1 MTEAAGTGAL
11 EPENDAVSGRGSGVG
26 HAGHPGQLVRAAR
39 EARGQTLTHLS
50 ILLKITERRLEAFEE
65 GRWADVGDNTF
76 VRALGQSLC
85 RHLEL
90 DPVGILQALPAS
102 QVEPR
107 QQPTRA
113 RLPEN
118 TAPALKSLRA
128 PVRLPGRTVGGE
140 LFTPVR
146 LAVAVILLGAVA
158 LLVAPSSWWE
168 GSSTP
173 PVVVAP
179 QTTAAEAPAQAVPPA
194 SEPAAVVETAAP
206 ATATPLPAAATGLA
220 SPTVPV
226 TPASTAATPPTALQ
240 PAVNTAPNLSPNPAP
255 STALNPTPDFAKAPL
270 QIKATRDTWVQ
281 VTDARGQI
289 VFSRLLRAGEQ
300 AGVEAQRPLR
310 LRVGNVAGTEAVWQG
325 KPVLLLDQQR
335 NNVADVELP

>member
-1 MTEAAGTGAL
+1 
-11 EPENDAVSGRGSGVG
+11 
-26 HAGHPGQLVRAAR
+26 LVRTAR

-50 ILLKITERRLEAFEE
+50 ILLKITERRLQAFEE

-90 DPVGILQALPAS
+90 DPSAILQSLPAS
-102 QVEPR
+102 HTEPR

-113 RLPEN
+113 RLPES

-140 LFTPVR
+140 IFTPVR
-146 LAVAVILLGAVA
+146 LAVAVILLGALA
-158 LLVAPSSWWE
+158 LLVVPASWWE

-173 PVVVAP
+173 PVAVAP
-179 QTTAAEAPAQAVPPA
+179 QPASAEAPAPAAPPA
-194 SEPAAVVETAAP
+194 SEPATVVDAAVPATAAP
-206 ATATPLPAAATGLA
+206 
-220 SPTVPV
+220 SPVAVAGSAMPIVPV
-226 TPASTAATPPTALQ
+226 TTAPTAATTPPAAQ
-240 PAVNTAPNLSPNPAP
+240 SAANAAP
-255 STALNPTPDFAKAPL
+255 SPVPNQVVSPTPNTALNPAPDFAKAPL
-270 QIKATRDTWVQ
+270 QVKATRDTWVQ

-289 VFSRLLRAGEQ
+289 VFSRLLRTGEQ
-300 AGVEAQRPLR
+300 AGVEGQRPLR

-325 KPVLLLDQQR
+325 RPVPLQEQQR

>member
-1 MTEAAGTGAL
+1 
-11 EPENDAVSGRGSGVG
+11 
-26 HAGHPGQLVRAAR
+26 LVRAAR

-50 ILLKITERRLEAFEE
+50 ILLKITERRLQAFEE

-90 DPVGILQALPAS
+90 DPAAILQALPAS
-102 QVEPR
+102 QAEPR

-113 RLPEN
+113 RLPES

-140 LFTPVR
+140 IFTPVR
-146 LAVAVILLGAVA
+146 LAVVVILLGALA
-158 LLVAPSSWWE
+158 LLVVPSGWWE
-168 GSSTP
+168 GPSTP
-173 PVVVAP
+173 PVVVASQP
-179 QTTAAEAPAQAVPPA
+179 VVADAPAPAVPPA
-194 SEPAAVVETAAP
+194 SEPATAVESAAP
-206 ATATPLPAAATGLA
+206 ATATPSPAATAGLA
-220 SPTVPV
+220 APTVPLA
-226 TPASTAATPPTALQ
+226 PAPTATTPTTAVQ
-240 PAVNTAPNLSPNPAP
+240 PAVNAAPNPVINAAPNPV
-255 STALNPTPDFAKAPL
+255 LNSAPDFAKAPL

-289 VFSRLLRAGEQ
+289 VYSRLLRAGEQ
-300 AGVEAQRPLR
+300 AGVEGQKPLR

-325 KPVLLLDQQR
+325 KPVPLQEQQR